1 MVKLLKGSF
10 CHNLKS
16 TQVMLHLRQRNSVST
31 GFLIQNKVYPS
42 LTLVLPFWDSQYIP
56 CVI

>member
-16 TQVMLHLRQRNSVST
+16 TQVMLHLRQRNSVNT
-31 GFLIQNKVYPS
+31 GFLIQNEGISITYTSITFLGFSVHS
-42 LTLVLPFWDSQYIP
+42 M
-56 CVI
+56 C